1 MEVMDAMGVMGVMDI
16 NVLQCHHL
24 QESTTR
30 MVETNGVAKVSIR
43 ITAML
48 LYW

>member
-1 MEVMDAMGVMGVMDI
+1 MEVMDVVDVMDT

-24 QESTTR
+24 LESTTR

-43 ITAML
+43 ITAMP